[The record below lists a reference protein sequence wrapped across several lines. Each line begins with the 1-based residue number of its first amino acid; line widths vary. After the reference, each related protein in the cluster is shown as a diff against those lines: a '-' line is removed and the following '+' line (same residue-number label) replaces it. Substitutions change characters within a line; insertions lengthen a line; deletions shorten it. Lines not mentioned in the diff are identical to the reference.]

1 MRELLANPAPA
12 RTACLLGLMLIAG
25 GAVLSSCGP
34 ERNESRPPISA
45 VTDPP
50 PPVAGAPMV
59 PAAAVK
65 APVETEESVP
75 PDLDVSPVDTLV
87 VPGQAIEF
95 DVRTTPDV
103 TRLTLSDGRDEP
115 LAFVR
120 EAGADRWSVTY
131 RVPLRTRVERWG
143 VSITARTNAN
153 RWRRVW
159 IFLHARD
166 VTEGVTAKAAAS
178 STVDSTMGTA
188 Q

>member
-1 MRELLANPAPA
+1 MKGLFANPAPA
-12 RTACLLGLMLIAG
+12 RTACLVGLMMIAG
-25 GAVLSSCGP
+25 GAVLSSCSR

-50 PPVAGAPMV
+50 SPPVAGVPMV

-103 TRLTLSDGRDEP
+103 ARLTLSDGRDEP

-120 EAGADRWSVTY
+120 DAGSDRWSVTY

-143 VSITARTNAN
+143 VSITARTDAN

-159 IFLHARD
+159 VFLHARD
-166 VTEGVTAKAAAS
+166 GKAETAVS
-178 STVDSTMGTA
+178 STVDSTTGTSP
-188 Q
+188 